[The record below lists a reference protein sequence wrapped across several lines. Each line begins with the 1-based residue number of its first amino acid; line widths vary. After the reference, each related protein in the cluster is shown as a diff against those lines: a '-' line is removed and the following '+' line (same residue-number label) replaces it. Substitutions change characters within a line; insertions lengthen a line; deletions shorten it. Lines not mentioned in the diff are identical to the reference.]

1 MTTTSQDLNA
11 LFKEVYRDKVENL
24 VPEGIQLLKDVPFS
38 EKEKVGES
46 LQVAVR
52 ASDKNNFTFTND
64 AISAVRLQQPIPSRY
79 LTASVRPTTVVLQ
92 AQLSYQQAAKAASKK
107 KSIEEGTQEIF
118 SSLKLSM
125 ERRLE
130 DAFFN
135 GSADIAPIDELKF
148 TTDPE
153 DADANPR
160 IIMVAGTD
168 IVRTFPTGTM
178 LWPTDEDTERIKDTV
193 VSITRGV
200 NPFGRTGREG
210 TLVASGLKI
219 KSINADR
226 LTITFDTTD
235 ATLIL
240 NHHVSNP
247 TSSRTTRGDSFI
259 FERQLPVDH
268 SLLGLEQ
275 LLTTTSGA
283 LYGIQVDDPS
293 GYWTPGAYAV
303 GGKLTVDHI
312 IKAAEVAVPNGLE
325 GRACLYISTAAF
337 ANLALELDKN
347 LQSFMGLEVPYS
359 KGVVEV
365 KPSIYVKTDKG
376 YLIKPEDCKR
386 IGTTAPTFNTPGLE
400 QGPFHRMEGNNGFI
414 ITLYTEQA
422 LFISKPSRCV
432 RLSGITT

>member
-1 MTTTSQDLNA
+1 
-11 LFKEVYRDKVENL
+11 
-24 VPEGIQLLKDVPFS
+24 
-38 EKEKVGES
+38 
-46 LQVAVR
+46 
-52 ASDKNNFTFTND
+52 
-64 AISAVRLQQPIPSRY
+64 
-79 LTASVRPTTVVLQ
+79 
-92 AQLSYQQAAKAASKK
+92 
-107 KSIEEGTQEIF
+107 
-118 SSLKLSM
+118 M

-135 GSADIAPIDELKF
+135 GSADIAPVDEDDR
-148 TTDPE
+148 TIG
-153 DADANPR
+153 NPTR
-160 IIMVAGTD
+160 NPSVNLVVGTD
-168 IVRTFPTGTM
+168 LVRFITAMNP
-178 LWPTDEDTERIKDTV
+178 LWDSSEDTERIRDTE
-193 VSITRGV
+193 IAIYRGED
-200 NPFGRTGREG
+200 FTGKTNG
-210 TLVASGLKI
+210 GSAGDLIATGLKI

-226 LTITFDTTD
+226 RTLTLDTTD
-235 ATLIL
+235 ATLIPNSGTNTNIHGSDVL
-240 NHHVSNP
+240 
-247 TSSRTTRGDSFI
+247 RFTRK
-259 FERQLPVDH
+259 LPVDH

-275 LLTTTSGA
+275 LLTTTEGS
-283 LYGIQVDDPS
+283 LYGISVDDAS
-293 GYWTPGAYAV
+293 GYWTPGAYDV

-325 GRACLYISTAAF
+325 GRVCLYISTAAF

-365 KPSIYVKTDKG
+365 KPSIYVKTAVG